1 MIVYIENIVEK
12 QVVVKY
18 FNAKHNLKYVVSK
31 NDEKTKGYVVCDGK
45 TISFTEDI
53 QVVVKYIELE
63 LEKEKCFTFSAFANI
78 LLEEYQEIAAKL
90 SKVGAI
96 VEHHCVSFKQVFK
109 L

>member
-1 MIVYIENIVEK
+1 MIVQVENIVEK

-18 FNAKHNLKYVVSK
+18 FNAKHNLRYIVSK
-31 NDEKTKGYVVCDGK
+31 DDKRTKGYIVCDGK
-45 TISFTEDI
+45 TVSFTEDI

-63 LEKEKCFTFSAFANI
+63 KEECFTFSAFANI
-78 LLEEYQEIAAKL
+78 LLEEYQELAAKL

-96 VEHHCVSFKQVFK
+96 VERHCVSFMQVFK